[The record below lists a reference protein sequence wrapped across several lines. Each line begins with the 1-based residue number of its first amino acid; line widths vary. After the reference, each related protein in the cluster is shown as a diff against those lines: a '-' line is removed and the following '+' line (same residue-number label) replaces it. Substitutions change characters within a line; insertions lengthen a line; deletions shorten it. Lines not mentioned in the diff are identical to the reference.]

1 MSAARKLPGFK
12 SGPAKE
18 KFLDY
23 IERVFSLKQHID
35 ILGEEHSDML
45 DSIKEMYSQVEI
57 SNGRLQNE
65 IFILTNKM
73 TDMQDTISYQEK
85 KLQAH
90 ESEQ

>member
-23 IERVFSLKQHID
+23 IERVFSLRQHID
-35 ILGEEHSDML
+35 ILGEEHSDL
-45 DSIKEMYSQVEI
+45 LSNIKETYSQVEI

-65 IFILTNKM
+65 IFVLTNKI
-73 TDMQDTISYQEK
+73 TELQDTVAY
-85 KLQAH
+85 
-90 ESEQ
+90 